1 MILSYSSLF
10 FIIIIIQEYYGEGPG
25 GVSLSHLDHSHYH
38 GVVEGDPDSHVYG
51 SIRDGVFDGTIH
63 TKDETLYV
71 ERSPRYFPNESS
83 IHSVIYNDKHVR
95 MPGEGGC
102 SADADVRDWMEKVQV
117 SAVEEEDEAEE
128 APSFMPG
135 NPAALKQR

>member
-1 MILSYSSLF
+1 M
-10 FIIIIIQEYYGEGPG
+10 
-25 GVSLSHLDHSHYH
+25 SLSHLDHSHYH
-38 GVVEGDPDSHVYG
+38 GVVEGDTDSHVYG

-117 SAVEEEDEAEE
+117 SAVEEEEEDEAEE